1 MTDLTLTTERKINAA
16 PEKVFNAW
24 LNPEMLRRFM
34 HPGEGVTVPHAKSDA
49 KVGGRFEIPMDTG
62 ENILLHQGEY
72 LAIDPHERIVF
83 TWDSPYSPADS
94 EVTLTFAP
102 EGDGTLL
109 RLTQVRF
116 MNEEMRDNHQKGWT
130 SIMAALDALLVNEAA

>member
-16 PEKVFNAW
+16 PETVFNAW
-24 LNPEMLRRFM
+24 LDPEMLRRFM
-34 HPGEGVTVPHAKSDA
+34 HPGEGVTVPSAKSDA

-62 ENILLHQGEY
+62 ENVLLHQGTY

-83 TWDSPYSPADS
+83 TWESPYSPADS
-94 EVTLTFAP
+94 EVTLTFTP
-102 EGDGTLL
+102 EGGGTLL

-116 MNEEMRDNHQKGWT
+116 LSEEMRDNHEKGWGE
-130 SIMAALDALLVNEAA
+130 ILAALDSHLVNEAA